1 MQYDTRPDYVF
12 KGPANAKPVLLPEGA
27 RDTAPLYE
35 RADRYLAD
43 LVERGGGARYRAATL
58 ADLNEALAQVAR
70 ELTEQYT
77 LCYYPTNQARD
88 GSYRRIGVEVN
99 RRGVTVR
106 ARAGYR
112 AVAESGGL

>member
-1 MQYDTRPDYVF
+1 MGPGRLLGEVLNVSSDTTTVQ
-12 KGPANAKPVLLPEGA
+12 V
-27 RDTAPLYE
+27 YE
-35 RADRYLAD
+35 ETGGLRVGD

-58 ADLNEALAQVAR
+58 ADRNEALAQVAR

-77 LCYYPTNQARD
+77 LCYYSTNQARD